1 MQHVQSCIQIINP
14 NWMQTGQHGL
24 LWAPFTCSRL
34 TLSGLLQAKLGFFK
48 ASMLLLFSQSRW
60 VPPLSALCM
69 LHVPNSR
76 FLLVWLMCKKR
87 AFFILFYWNDENT
100 TDLLWVGLSC
110 GPLYSYQFSPCSIQ
124 RYAHSKTHY
133 NPTDLL
139 PWRSAKLCVLESR
152 MAAKRV
158 AQGHSWW
165 KYCPRPFEDRQSG
178 LMWLGWATEVPQLM
192 FQLLYVTSKAFI
204 TL

>member
-1 MQHVQSCIQIINP
+1 MFPIVDSFWFGWCVRK
-14 NWMQTGQHGL
+14 GL
-24 LWAPFTCSRL
+24 
-34 TLSGLLQAKLGFFK
+34 
-48 ASMLLLFSQSRW
+48 
-60 VPPLSALCM
+60 
-69 LHVPNSR
+69 
-76 FLLVWLMCKKR
+76 
-87 AFFILFYWNDENT
+87 FFILFYWNDENT

-110 GPLYSYQFSPCSIQ
+110 GPLCSYQFSPCSIQ

-178 LMWLGWATEVPQLM
+178 AHVTWVGNKSPPADVSTFLYNIKSLHYSLEALVVDFSQTKKNKFGWFSA
-192 FQLLYVTSKAFI
+192 S
-204 TL
+204 